1 MPVKPLLDYIARG
14 PFDEID
20 TPFSATDYLIPAL
33 RFYLAGIPDPVIWE
47 SAPPKIRI
55 SQLSARL
62 RHHGFRVIEPG
73 VDFFTYSPAFH
84 FDVMV
89 TNPPFSL
96 KERWVAQCMSFG
108 RPWAL
113 LLPIAALGVRRSS
126 LNIFLSECQVI
137 LPPRRVDFT
146 GKKAPWQYVAWFCH
160 GFPELTGSSLIPVD
174 DNGHWDN
181 TQLGVYKPGLTEMP
195 S

>member
-1 MPVKPLLDYIARG
+1 MPVRPLLDYIARG

-33 RFYLAGIPDPVIWE
+33 KFYLEGIPDPTIWE
-47 SAPPKIRI
+47 TAMPKNRP
-55 SQLSARL
+55 SQLGLRL
-62 RHHGFRVIEPG
+62 MSHGFSVVGRPR
-73 VDFFTYSPAFH
+73 DFFTATPAFH

-96 KERWVAQCMSFG
+96 KERWVAKCMSWG
-108 RPWAL
+108 TPWAL

-126 LNIFLSECQVI
+126 LNIHLSECQVI

-160 GFPELTGSSLIPVD
+160 GFPQLTSSGSSLIPVD
-174 DNGHWDN
+174 DNGHWD
-181 TQLGVYKPGLTEMP
+181 KPDLTRVL
-195 S
+195 